1 MHQVQLQSSQVFDLV
16 LVRLHCCEYIA
27 ARVLDGTHE
36 EDQALFAGLV
46 AIHSARGS
54 VGAGSAVLAVGDAAP
69 SVLQPVSDAPPNKD
83 HPFIHSMCRRM
94 LLSAF
99 PQQRW
104 AGMLSPDPWNSET
117 SPPEL
122 PRVKKDD
129 PQFNADQG
137 YERVFHTPRHASSTR
152 SVRAL
157 PSFQHVLLHTYQTQQ
172 RRTILSKQQ
181 YAALIDAVKHRDGT
195 QRQAG

>member
-1 MHQVQLQSSQVFDLV
+1 VQLQSSQVFDLV

-83 HPFIHSMCRRM
+83 HPFIHSMTTVVC
-94 LLSAF
+94 F
-99 PQQRW
+99 
-104 AGMLSPDPWNSET
+104 
-117 SPPEL
+117 
-122 PRVKKDD
+122 
-129 PQFNADQG
+129 
-137 YERVFHTPRHASSTR
+137 
-152 SVRAL
+152 SVR
-157 PSFQHVLLHTYQTQQ
+157 F
-172 RRTILSKQQ
+172 LSNAGQ
-181 YAALIDAVKHRDGT
+181 ACCLRIPGTPKHHLRNCLV
-195 QRQAG
+195 